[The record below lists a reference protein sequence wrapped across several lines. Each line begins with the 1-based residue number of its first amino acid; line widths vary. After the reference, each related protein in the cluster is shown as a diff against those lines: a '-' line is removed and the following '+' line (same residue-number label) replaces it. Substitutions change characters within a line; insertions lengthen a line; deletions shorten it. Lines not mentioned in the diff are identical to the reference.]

1 MNPGLSLRQYL
12 DAHAGTD
19 PLRRAVIEVVAALAQ
34 ASTEISDL
42 IRSGALAGITGQAQ
56 GRNADGDVQ
65 KDLDVRADRIIRAAL
80 EPLPIAAIASE
91 EAMEFEILYPAAPI
105 SIAVDPLDGSSNI
118 DTNMSVGTIFSV
130 LPTPRDIRA
139 TFTQPGASQLAAG
152 FFVYGPQTSLVLTL
166 GRGVDIFTLDRGA
179 NLFKLIRSAVQI
191 PADTAEFA
199 INASNQRHWE
209 PPVQAFIED
218 CMAGAS
224 GERGKDFNMR
234 WIGSLV
240 AEAYRILTRGGIFL
254 YPADAREGYGEGR
267 LRLVYEANPM
277 AFIMEQAGGEAS
289 TGRQRILDLA
299 PGALHQRV
307 PLIMGSRDKVRRLE
321 RLHMSPDIKSE
332 KNAPLFAH
340 RGLFRN

>member
-12 DAHAGTD
+12 DDHAGTD
-19 PLRRAVIEVVAALAQ
+19 PLRQAVIEVVAALAQ

-42 IRSGALAGITGQAQ
+42 IRSGALAGITGQVQ
-56 GRNADGDVQ
+56 GRNADGDIQ
-65 KDLDVRADRIIRAAL
+65 KDLDLRADRIIRAAL

-91 EAMEFEILYPAAPI
+91 EAMESKILYPAAPI

-240 AEAYRILTRGGIFL
+240 AEAYRILTRGGVFL

>member
-1 MNPGLSLRQYL
+1 MNPGLSLRRSLHDY
-12 DAHAGTD
+12 AGMD
-19 PLRRAVIEVVAALAQ
+19 PLRRAVSEVIDALAQ
-34 ASTEISDL
+34 ASIEISNL
-42 IRSGALAGITGQAQ
+42 TGCGALAGITGQPQ
-56 GRNADGDVQ
+56 GRNTDGDVQ
-65 KDLDVRADRIIRAAL
+65 KDLDISADRIIRAAL
-80 EPLPIAAIASE
+80 EPLPIAALASE
-91 EAMEFEILYPAAPI
+91 EATDPEILYPAAPI
-105 SIAVDPLDGSSNI
+105 SIAIDPLDGSSNI
-118 DTNMSVGTIFSV
+118 DTNMSVGTIFSI
-130 LPTPRDIRA
+130 LPTPRDIRS
-139 TFTQPGASQLAAG
+139 TFLQRGDAQLGAG

-166 GRGVDIFTLDRGA
+166 GCGVDIFTLDRGE
-179 NLFKLIRSAVQI
+179 NEFKLIRSAVQI

-209 PPVQAFIED
+209 RPVQAFIED
-218 CMAGAS
+218 CLAGAN

-277 AFIMEQAGGEAS
+277 ALIMEQAGGAAS
-289 TGRQRILDLA
+289 TGRKRILDLS
-299 PGALHQRV
+299 PNTLHQRV
-307 PLIMGSRDKVRRLE
+307 PLIMGSRDKVRRLD

-340 RGLFRN
+340 RGLFRS

>member
-1 MNPGLSLRQYL
+1 MNHGLTLRHHL
-12 DAHAGTD
+12 DDYAGTER
-19 PLRRAVIEVVAALAQ
+19 PRRALTDVVAALAQ
-34 ASTEISDL
+34 ASIEISDL
-42 IRSGALAGITGQAQ
+42 TCRGALAGITGRAE
-56 GRNADGDVQ
+56 GRNTDGDIQ
-65 KDLDVRADRIIRAAL
+65 KDLDIRADRIIRTAL
-80 EPLPIAAIASE
+80 DPLPIAALASE
-91 EAMEFEILYPAAPI
+91 ETTEPEILYPPAPI
-105 SIAVDPLDGSSNI
+105 SVAIDPLDGSSNI

-139 TFTQPGASQLAAG
+139 TFLQPGDAQLAAG

-166 GRGVDIFTLDRGA
+166 GHGVDIFTLDRGA
-179 NLFKLIRSAVQI
+179 NQFKLIRSAVQI

-218 CMAGAS
+218 CVAGAN

-240 AEAYRILTRGGIFL
+240 AEAYRILTRGGVFL

-267 LRLVYEANPM
+267 LRLVYEASPM
-277 AFIMEQAGGEAS
+277 AFIMEQAGGAAS
-289 TGRQRILDLA
+289 TGSKRILDLA
-299 PGALHQRV
+299 PSTLHQRV

-332 KNAPLFAH
+332 RNAPLFAQ

>member
-1 MNPGLSLRQYL
+1 MNPGLSLRQYM
-12 DAHAGTD
+12 DDHAGAD
-19 PLRRAVIEVVAALAQ
+19 PLRRAVADAVAALAR
-34 ASTEISDL
+34 ASMEISEL
-42 IRSGALAGITGQAQ
+42 TGCGALAGITGQAK
-56 GRNADGDVQ
+56 GRNTDGDVQ

-80 EPLPIAAIASE
+80 EALPIAAIASE
-91 EAMEFEILYPAAPI
+91 EATEFEILYPAAAI
-105 SIAVDPLDGSSNI
+105 SVAIDPLDGSSNI

-139 TFTQPGASQLAAG
+139 TFTQPGTAQLAAG

-166 GRGVDIFTLDRGA
+166 GRGVDIFTLDRSA
-179 NLFKLIRSAVQI
+179 NLFRLIRSAVQI

-209 PPVQAFIED
+209 PPVQAFVED
-218 CMAGAS
+218 CMAGA
-224 GERGKDFNMR
+224 GGARGKDFNMR

-289 TGRQRILDLA
+289 TGRKRILDLV

>member
-1 MNPGLSLRQYL
+1 MKHGLTLRHHL
-12 DAHAGTD
+12 DDYAGAD
-19 PLRRAVIEVVAALAQ
+19 PLRRAVADAVDAVAQ
-34 ASTEISDL
+34 ASMQISDL
-42 IRSGALAGITGQAQ
+42 TRCGALAGITGREQ
-56 GRNADGDVQ
+56 GRNTDGDIQ

-80 EPLPIAAIASE
+80 EALPIAVLASE
-91 EAMEFEILYPAAPI
+91 EATEPEILCPSAPI
-105 SIAVDPLDGSSNI
+105 SIAIDPLDGSSNI

-130 LPTPRDIRA
+130 LPTPREIRA
-139 TFTQPGASQLAAG
+139 TFTQPGTAQLAAG

-166 GRGVDIFTLDRGA
+166 GRGVDIFTLDRSA

-199 INASNQRHWE
+199 INTSNQRHWE

-218 CMAGAS
+218 CVAGAN

-254 YPADAREGYGEGR
+254 YPADAREGYGGGR
-267 LRLVYEANPM
+267 LRLVYEAHPM
-277 AFIMEQAGGEAS
+277 AFIMEQAAGAAS
-289 TGRQRILDLA
+289 TGRERILDLA
-299 PGALHQRV
+299 PSTLHQRV
-307 PLIMGSRDKVRRLE
+307 PLIMGSRDKVRRLD
-321 RLHMSPDIKSE
+321 RLHMSPNIKSE
-332 KNAPLFAH
+332 RNAPLFAQ

>member
-1 MNPGLSLRQYL
+1 MKHGLALCHHL
-12 DAHAGTD
+12 DDYAGVD
-19 PLRRAVIEVVAALAQ
+19 RLHRAVADVVGALAQ
-34 ASTEISDL
+34 ASIEISDL
-42 IRSGALAGITGQAQ
+42 TRCGALAGITGQAQ
-56 GRNADGDVQ
+56 GRNTDGDIQ
-65 KDLDVRADRIIRAAL
+65 KDLDVRADQIIRAAL
-80 EPLPIAAIASE
+80 EPLPIAVIASE
-91 EAMEFEILYPAAPI
+91 EATESEIMYPSAPI
-105 SIAVDPLDGSSNI
+105 SVAIDPLDGSSNI

-130 LPTPRDIRA
+130 LPTPREIRA
-139 TFTQPGASQLAAG
+139 TFTQSGDAQLAAG

-166 GRGVDIFTLDRGA
+166 GSGVDIFTLDHGENA
-179 NLFKLIRSAVQI
+179 FKLIRSAVLI

-218 CMAGAS
+218 CMAGAN

-277 AFIMEQAGGEAS
+277 AFIMEQAGGAAS
-289 TGRQRILDLA
+289 TGRKRILDLT
-299 PGALHQRV
+299 PGMLHQRV
-307 PLIMGSRDKVRRLE
+307 PLIMGSRDKVRRLD
-321 RLHMSPDIKSE
+321 RLHMSPNITSE
-332 KNAPLFAH
+332 KNAPLFTH